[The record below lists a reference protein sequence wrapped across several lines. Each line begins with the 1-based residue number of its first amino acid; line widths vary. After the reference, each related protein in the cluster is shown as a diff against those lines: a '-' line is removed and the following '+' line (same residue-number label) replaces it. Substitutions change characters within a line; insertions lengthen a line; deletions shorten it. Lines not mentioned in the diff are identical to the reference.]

1 MKLACHA
8 LACGIVWSLAA
19 GDLGAAEP
27 KLEIRNFH
35 LIYGQFGPERPDAAY
50 FPGERMGCRYDL
62 FGCAADEQ
70 GRSEVEVTIQLID
83 AKGKVRVAFS
93 NVVKSQSWK
102 NSKGF
107 ARVWSFH
114 QFADDVRPGK
124 YQFELAVEDKSSQ
137 REAKLAQ
144 EVVVKPIALAIVSPR
159 FYHDARHEVP
169 GPLSGLVD
177 QTIHASF
184 DVVGEDRSQGKVL
197 LVHSFEILDDEG
209 ENILLDA
216 KPQEAQ
222 LDDPQ
227 FLQDRSRR
235 PVIRVAFPLRKAG
248 RYTLRLTI
256 LDQMAGAKTQLE
268 LPLEVLDPS
277 ELSTVAVNN

>member
-8 LACGIVWSLAA
+8 LVCGIACNLAA
-19 GDLGAAEP
+19 GEVRGAEP
-27 KLEIRNFH
+27 AVEIRNFH

-50 FPGERMGCRYDL
+50 FPGERLCCRYDL
-62 FGCAADEQ
+62 HGCSADDE

-83 AKGKVRVAFS
+83 AKGKVRAAFS

-102 NSKGF
+102 NSKGY

-114 QFADDVRPGK
+114 QFADDCRPGK

-197 LVHSFEILDDEG
+197 LAHSFEILDDDG
-209 ENILLDA
+209 NNILLDA

-248 RYTLRLTI
+248 RYTLRLTV
-256 LDQMAGAKTQLE
+256 LDQMVGAKAQLE

-277 ELSTVAVNN
+277 EPSTVAAN

>member
-1 MKLACHA
+1 MKFACHA
-8 LACGIVWSLAA
+8 LLCGIACSWAA
-19 GDLGAAEP
+19 GETRAAEP
-27 KLEIRNFH
+27 AVEIRNFH

-50 FPGERMGCRYDL
+50 FPGERLCCRYDL
-62 FGCAADEQ
+62 YGCSADDE

-83 AKGKVRVAFS
+83 AKGKVRAAFS

-102 NSKGF
+102 NSKGY

-114 QFADDVRPGK
+114 QFADDCRPGK

-137 REAKLAQ
+137 REAKLMQ

-197 LVHSFEILDDEG
+197 LAHSFEILDDEG
-209 ENILLDA
+209 NNILLDA

-227 FLQDRSRR
+227 FLKDRSRR
-235 PVIRVAFPLRKAG
+235 PMIRAAFPLRKAG
-248 RYTLRLTI
+248 RYTLRLTVV
-256 LDQMAGAKTQLE
+256 DQMAGAKAQLE

-277 ELSTVAVNN
+277 EPSTVAVK